1 VAILGFLLI
10 RGCSRVEKF
19 PSPEGLGNFR
29 RKFPEKVEI
38 FGKFWKYLGKS
49 GNF

>member
-1 VAILGFLLI
+1 VWRPEVSTFSGT
-10 RGCSRVEKF
+10 RVEKF